1 MQFKPSLPPIITNT
15 MQQVLQD
22 QTGRLYADLVAK
34 YPRELETY
42 FIALELTTAD
52 NEMIDYFTFPVM
64 PSSISKPE
72 TKTTTVQHSLSGTTV
87 LNKDGYTPTDIT
99 ITGNFGRTFK
109 FVLND
114 NTDLTLKALSYS
126 IQDGAFTANQINAN
140 DLNVSYPVISEQVK
154 TGYGCIKILQSIID
168 KSTAH
173 DEQGRTFRLYFY
185 NPALGEAYLVVPTKT
200 PLTFIQN
207 EQNLNMVWQYTL
219 TLTILADMADVSF
232 TNNDNR
238 SLSKAIS
245 KANTQKSIQNAANSI
260 GHYLNDS
267 KETLSNVTRKTI
279 NYVGNR

>member
-1 MQFKPSLPPIITNT
+1 
-15 MQQVLQD
+15 
-22 QTGRLYADLVAK
+22 LYADLVAK